1 MNSGYLAFLLLGITL
16 ILFASGWKE
25 VYVRS
30 ISHKGILLF
39 FVGWAV
45 CSRFSVPWHGI
56 RVNLSAIWLTLAAF
70 AILLMM
76 EGFVQKLHLLS
87 LGLLLGS
94 FHFLLHQV
102 LEMDPV
108 FAVGKGGLDASLVLA
123 VLTLLVQRQE
133 LAQIG
138 CLTIGFLLGEGY
150 ETFMHHGVAVRVYGG
165 SDFQDEWW
173 VAVFAARTMT
183 VVLQSLYAGCSSL
196 LKDWLERR
204 GGWRK

>member
-16 ILFASGWKE
+16 ILFGSGWKE
-25 VYVRS
+25 LYVRS

-45 CSRFSVPWHGI
+45 CSRFTIPWHGVRI
-56 RVNLSAIWLTLAAF
+56 NLAAGWLAVASV
-70 AILLMM
+70 AIIYVTA
-76 EGFVQKLHLLS
+76 GIVPKLHLLS

-108 FAVGKGGLDASLVLA
+108 LVVGKGGLDASLLLA
-123 VLTLLVQRQE
+123 VLALLLQRQE

-150 ETFMHHGVAVRVYGG
+150 RTLMHRGVAVPVYGG
-165 SDFQDEWW
+165 PEFQDEWW
-173 VAVFAARTMT
+173 LAVFAARTMT
-183 VVLQSLYAGCSSL
+183 VVLQALYAGCSSL
-196 LKDWLERR
+196 LKGWFNRR
-204 GGWRK
+204 GGWKK